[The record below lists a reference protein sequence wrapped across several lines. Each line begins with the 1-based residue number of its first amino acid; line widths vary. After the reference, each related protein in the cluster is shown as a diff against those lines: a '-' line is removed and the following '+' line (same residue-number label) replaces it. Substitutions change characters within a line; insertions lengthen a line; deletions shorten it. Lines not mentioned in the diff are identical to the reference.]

1 VHYFWGS
8 ADLAVTRFSGRAAPP
23 HPGGIPNLPDWVA
36 REAYSHEVSSAGFW
50 AGNDQNPEAIF
61 YSYAYPGPDGF
72 AGARVS
78 PPAAQFN
85 TTLGEF
91 VLRYEDMRTSR
102 SPEETLLAFLQS
114 TYEAAAD
121 LGKWDRK
128 ALERGSDRQ

>member
-1 VHYFWGS
+1 V
-8 ADLAVTRFSGRAAPP
+8 
-23 HPGGIPNLPDWVA
+23 LP
-36 REAYSHEVSSAGFW
+36 
-50 AGNDQNPEAIF
+50 Q
-61 YSYAYPGPDGF
+61 
-72 AGARVS
+72 
-78 PPAAQFN
+78 AAQFN

-128 ALERGSDRQ
+128 ALERGADRR